1 MRRRPVEAA
10 RLRLG
15 DRTRRDQPG
24 RTGAQDGGVDGP
36 EGDKVRHW
44 ILVADDDKAIRRLLV
59 RVLTDAGYAVVAARD
74 GVEALELAKQVYPHV
89 IILDL
94 RMPRMSGIQF
104 LAHSRQIPVVV
115 LSGFLSDLPDDLAS
129 RPNIVARLEKP
140 VSLDTLRATVQRALG
155 C

>member
-1 MRRRPVEAA
+1 VEAV

-15 DRTRRDQPG
+15 DRTRRDQAG
-24 RTGAQDGGVDGP
+24 RTRAQDGGADGP

-74 GVEALELAKQVYPHV
+74 GVEALELARQVYPHV

>member
-1 MRRRPVEAA
+1 VEAA
-10 RLRLG
+10 RLRPR

-24 RTGAQDGGVDGP
+24 RLGAQDGGVDGP

>member
-1 MRRRPVEAA
+1 
-10 RLRLG
+10 
-15 DRTRRDQPG
+15 
-24 RTGAQDGGVDGP
+24 
-36 EGDKVRHW
+36 VRHW

-74 GVEALELAKQVYPHV
+74 GVEALELARQVHPHV

-104 LAHSRQIPVVV
+104 LAHSRHIPVVV
-115 LSGFLSDLPDDLAS
+115 LSGFLSDLPDDLVS
-129 RPNIVARLEKP
+129 RPNIVAQLEKP
-140 VSLDTLRATVQRALG
+140 VSLDTLRATVQRAVQ